1 MPGVSAALREIAKDR
16 GSALRHAGRRG
27 ARRLEAAQSAALAES
42 GPSLVVATYN
52 VHACVGTDRRYDP
65 ARIAAVL
72 RELGADIISLQ
83 EVGGQRHGGQL
94 PDQAAFLAAETGRRQ
109 WELYEHNDAFM
120 LTIMI
125 SDEDKHGA
133 GTSKYVWD
141 DNGKLIAATIVLGS
155 RINEGYPNPIYYPVM
170 NALAPDA
177 SAAMVK
183 NNVLAAAKIAH
194 EFGHVK
200 QVASMNGATYRL
212 QNELIPLYNE
222 ILLKNGRNTK
232 DPRLVELAAK
242 MGGTPVEIWEDREYW
257 GEANAMLFLR
267 DRIAKEKFHCRL
279 FGKIKQIVDVLISRS
294 MKQGLD
300 PLAFD
305 ISKEPYPSGKV
316 TRMEV
321 PVRNGLKQEDA
332 KKVTKLIKDSGLKV
346 QAQIMDDLV
355 RVTAKKI
362 DDLQAIIKLSGE
374 ANLGIALQFV
384 NMRS

>member
-1 MPGVSAALREIAKDR
+1 MRMPRFSFHIGLSTTLFCLTSIQGLYAQTPTFLNGERDVVNSSLTATEVSHTGVRGPIASSEAKLPVKNGIREVIPQKYK
-16 GSALRHAGRRG
+16 
-27 ARRLEAAQSAALAES
+27 E
-42 GPSLVVATYN
+42 
-52 VHACVGTDRRYDP
+52 RY
-65 ARIAAVL
+65 
-72 RELGADIISLQ
+72 E
-83 EVGGQRHGGQL
+83 EWKNE
-94 PDQAAFLAAETGRRQ
+94 FLAAETGRRQ

-133 GTSKYVWD
+133 GTSKYMWD

-177 SAAMVK
+177 TAAMVK

-200 QVASMNGATYRL
+200 QVAGMDGATYRL
-212 QNELIPLYNE
+212 QNQLIPLYNE

-267 DRIAKEKFHCRL
+267 DRITDQSAHREL
-279 FGKIKQIVDVLISRS
+279 FGRINRSVALYARDYSERFEQIK
-294 MKQGLD
+294 
-300 PLAFD
+300 
-305 ISKEPYPSGKV
+305 
-316 TRMEV
+316 
-321 PVRNGLKQEDA
+321 
-332 KKVTKLIKDSGLKV
+332 
-346 QAQIMDDLV
+346 
-355 RVTAKKI
+355 
-362 DDLQAIIKLSGE
+362 
-374 ANLGIALQFV
+374 
-384 NMRS
+384 

>member
-1 MPGVSAALREIAKDR
+1 MRMPRFSFHIGLSTTLFCLTSIQGLYAQTPTFLNGERDVVNSSLTSTEVSHTGVRGPIA
-16 GSALRHAGRRG
+16 SS
-27 ARRLEAAQSAALAES
+27 EAKLPVKNGIIEMIPQKYKE
-42 GPSLVVATYN
+42 
-52 VHACVGTDRRYDP
+52 RY
-65 ARIAAVL
+65 
-72 RELGADIISLQ
+72 EGWKN
-83 EVGGQRHGGQL
+83 E
-94 PDQAAFLAAETGRRQ
+94 FLAAETGRRQ

-133 GTSKYVWD
+133 GTRKYMWD
-141 DNGKLIAATIVLGS
+141 DNGKLIAATVVLGS

-200 QVASMNGATYRL
+200 QVAGMNGATYRL
-212 QNELIPLYNE
+212 QNQLIPLYNE

-267 DRIAKEKFHCRL
+267 DRITDQSAHREL
-279 FGKIKQIVDVLISRS
+279 FGRINRSVALYARDFSERFEQIK
-294 MKQGLD
+294 
-300 PLAFD
+300 
-305 ISKEPYPSGKV
+305 
-316 TRMEV
+316 
-321 PVRNGLKQEDA
+321 
-332 KKVTKLIKDSGLKV
+332 
-346 QAQIMDDLV
+346 
-355 RVTAKKI
+355 
-362 DDLQAIIKLSGE
+362 
-374 ANLGIALQFV
+374 
-384 NMRS
+384 

>member
-1 MPGVSAALREIAKDR
+1 MRMPRFSFHIGLSTTLFCLTSIQGLYAQTPTFLNGERDVVNSSLTSTEVSHTGVRGPIASSEAKLPVKNGIREVIPQKYK
-16 GSALRHAGRRG
+16 
-27 ARRLEAAQSAALAES
+27 E
-42 GPSLVVATYN
+42 
-52 VHACVGTDRRYDP
+52 RY
-65 ARIAAVL
+65 
-72 RELGADIISLQ
+72 E
-83 EVGGQRHGGQL
+83 EWKNE
-94 PDQAAFLAAETGRRQ
+94 FLAAETGRRQ

-133 GTSKYVWD
+133 GTSKYMWD

-177 SAAMVK
+177 TAAMVK

-200 QVASMNGATYRL
+200 QVAGMDGATYRL
-212 QNELIPLYNE
+212 QNQLIPLYNE

-267 DRIAKEKFHCRL
+267 DRITDQSAHREL
-279 FGKIKQIVDVLISRS
+279 FGRINRSVALYARDYSERFEQIK
-294 MKQGLD
+294 
-300 PLAFD
+300 
-305 ISKEPYPSGKV
+305 
-316 TRMEV
+316 
-321 PVRNGLKQEDA
+321 
-332 KKVTKLIKDSGLKV
+332 
-346 QAQIMDDLV
+346 
-355 RVTAKKI
+355 
-362 DDLQAIIKLSGE
+362 
-374 ANLGIALQFV
+374 
-384 NMRS
+384 

>member
-1 MPGVSAALREIAKDR
+1 MPRSWFQFGFLTTLFCLTSIQGPFAQTPTFLNGEREAVNSSLMPTELSHTGVRGPIASSEARLPVKTGIREVIPQKYK
-16 GSALRHAGRRG
+16 
-27 ARRLEAAQSAALAES
+27 E
-42 GPSLVVATYN
+42 
-52 VHACVGTDRRYDP
+52 RY
-65 ARIAAVL
+65 
-72 RELGADIISLQ
+72 EGWKN
-83 EVGGQRHGGQL
+83 E
-94 PDQAAFLAAETGRRQ
+94 FLAAETGRRQ

-133 GTSKYVWD
+133 GTSKYMWD

-267 DRIAKEKFHCRL
+267 DRITDQSAHREL
-279 FGKIKQIVDVLISRS
+279 FSRINRSVALYARDYSERFDQIK
-294 MKQGLD
+294 
-300 PLAFD
+300 
-305 ISKEPYPSGKV
+305 
-316 TRMEV
+316 
-321 PVRNGLKQEDA
+321 
-332 KKVTKLIKDSGLKV
+332 
-346 QAQIMDDLV
+346 
-355 RVTAKKI
+355 
-362 DDLQAIIKLSGE
+362 
-374 ANLGIALQFV
+374 
-384 NMRS
+384 